1 MRKYVDVPSNEE
13 ITQQYN
19 YLVSIVKNIKTVEQ
33 VIEFSN
39 KYTNIE
45 VEINYDS
52 MKDFLNRDED
62 EIETIRYEY
71 KNIMMYVDI
80 EDGEVE
86 IPKKMYLFTDDGFE
100 IGYAPYDSFD
110 TEIEKLYNEGFL
122 ERSEC

>member
-1 MRKYVDVPSNEE
+1 MRKYIDVPSNEE

-19 YLVSIVKNIKTVEQ
+19 YLVSIVKDVKTVEQ
-33 VIEFSN
+33 VIEFSK

-52 MKDFLNRDED
+52 IKDFLSRDED
-62 EIETIRYEY
+62 EIEAIRYEY
-71 KNIMMYVDI
+71 KNIMMYVDV

-86 IPKKMYLFTDDGFE
+86 IPKKIYLFTDDGFE
-100 IGYAPYDSFD
+100 IGYAPYDGFD
-110 TEIEKLYNEGFL
+110 TEIEKLYHEGFL